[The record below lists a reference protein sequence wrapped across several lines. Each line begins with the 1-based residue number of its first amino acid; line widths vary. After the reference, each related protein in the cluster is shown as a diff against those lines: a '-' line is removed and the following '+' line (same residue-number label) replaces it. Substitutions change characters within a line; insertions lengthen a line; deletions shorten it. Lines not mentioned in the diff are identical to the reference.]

1 MEKRLKNIQTF
12 EQHSSELNI
21 SGVSDSNLIFNLNEN
36 YIVIKLKEDSQIS
49 FYVFDKDNLPNL
61 ENIEKYNNPS
71 VYNLGNP
78 YLDKKRIAKAN
89 IYNHKSLHDLGYS
102 MIRNKEHTLDLN
114 KIVVHLNNIKVDKK
128 YRGKDIG
135 KELLKFI
142 MKNLKTNVI
151 YLQPDSEKSYNY
163 WIHIGCK
170 DTGYNYLDY
179 EDTPLLKYRS
189 IN

>member
-1 MEKRLKNIQTF
+1 MKRKSHIEGFLEHTEK
-12 EQHSSELNI
+12 LNI
-21 SGVSDSNLIFNLNEN
+21 SDVSESNLIFNLNEN

-61 ENIEKYNNPS
+61 KNIEKYNNS
-71 VYNLGNP
+71 SEYNWGNP

-89 IYNHKSLHDLGYS
+89 VYNHKSLGDLGYT
-102 MIRNKEHTLDLN
+102 MIRNKKHTLDLN

-151 YLQPDSEKSYNY
+151 YLQSDSEKSYNY

-170 DTGYNYLDY
+170 DTGYNY
-179 EDTPLLKYRS
+179 EDTPLLEYRS